1 MHAVVFPFAVVVA
14 ALFVVEFAS
23 SIAFAIEFVAFILG
37 AYFVLL
43 NSVFQLMV
51 EVWVGAV
58 L

>member
-51 EVWVGAV
+51 EV
-58 L
+58 